1 MYKEREIKMFGI
13 TNWKT
18 SLAGAAAAAAAFA
31 AQVPSLKQY
40 ADTLGLIA
48 AALIGFAAKDANVT
62 GGTVPQTEE
71 ATVRVEMPEVLTEAH
86 PANSYPPSKAHL

>member
-1 MYKEREIKMFGI
+1 MFGAS
-13 TNWKT
+13 WKT

-31 AQVPSLKQY
+31 TQVPSLRQY

-62 GGTVPQTEE
+62 GGTVPQTAE
-71 ATVRVEMPEVLTEAH
+71 AEVRVQAPEVITDAPGPLPH
-86 PANSYPPSKAHL
+86 PRSLQ